1 MYRLL
6 VVSLL
11 VESDVPFVSCV
22 LAGGERCTV
31 C

>member
-22 LAGGERCTV
+22 LAGGERCSV